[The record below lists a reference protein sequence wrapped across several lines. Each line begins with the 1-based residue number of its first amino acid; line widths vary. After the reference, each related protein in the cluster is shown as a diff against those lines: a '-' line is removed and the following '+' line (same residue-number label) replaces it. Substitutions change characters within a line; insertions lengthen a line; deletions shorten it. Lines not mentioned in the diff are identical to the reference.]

1 MYIFL
6 QIASNHI
13 NSDRPQAVVGQI
25 CKFPHSRKK
34 SPAKPDMVL
43 LNNTRSSVD
52 RSKTRCNIAKKNFLR
67 LFNEATSGFAKLFK
81 PRHILITLLPIA

>member
-43 LNNTRSSVD
+43 LNDTRSSVD
-52 RSKTRCNIAKKNFLR
+52 RSKTRCNIANSCVFLM
-67 LFNEATSGFAKLFK
+67 K
-81 PRHILITLLPIA
+81 PPLASQSFLNRGTY